1 MTQMLDVA
9 MSYNIRSVAVC
20 DRRNKQ
26 IQNSFCPIY
35 WGFWMDLFKCV
46 CLVVFVWSCI
56 AFKILFTFTTGAT
69 IRNVAFYNA
78 GKA

>member
-9 MSYNIRSVAVC
+9 MSYNIKSVAVC

-35 WGFWMDLFKCV
+35 WVFWMDLFEWV
-46 CLVVFVWSCI
+46 CLVVFE
-56 AFKILFTFTTGAT
+56 
-69 IRNVAFYNA
+69 
-78 GKA
+78 